1 MNARIK
7 HPTVLCIDDD
17 PNFLEMLKKFISSRD
32 FTALTASEGR
42 AGLTLFRERRPDLVL
57 VDLRMPGMDGF
68 KVLAAL
74 TKESP
79 DIPLIVISG
88 EGEMDD
94 VIKALRLGAWNY
106 LTKPVEQFAILDY
119 AIDEALGK
127 AALIRENKAY
137 QHNLENEI
145 AEHTAKLRNT
155 LEALQYN
162 EKKLSAILEHFP
174 GFICRCNAHCR
185 IEYVN
190 TTLARHFGREM
201 LGEAC
206 QDTLWGIPGQCPWQG
221 REGADLAEPYEFQH
235 PGDKRWYR
243 VINTLLTDDSGA
255 MVECQLIFYDVT
267 KDKEALLEIQAR
279 DAQLQAENAQLKIS
293 LSERYRFGEII
304 GKSPVMQKVY
314 ERILQAAVSA
324 AAVIIQ
330 GESGTGKELVAKS
343 IHQNSCRA
351 GKPFICVN
359 CGAIPENLIES
370 EFFGH
375 VKGAF
380 TSAVRTKRGFLDLA
394 NGGTLFLG
402 EIGEV
407 SPAMQVKLLRAL
419 DGGGYTPVGG
429 DLARHPDVR
438 IVAATNRNL
447 KEMVKSGI
455 MREDFFFRLHV
466 IPVEIPPLRERKE
479 DIPLLAGHFL
489 SQHSGDNVPVLNGRS
504 LAALMDYHWPGNVR
518 ELQNTIL
525 RYVSIGTLDFL
536 TPNFADG
543 EAVAADADV
552 LSTASYR
559 ELLQKEEK
567 NILAWA
573 LHQHGWHQAK
583 TATAL
588 AIDHKTLRKK
598 IRQFG
603 LVRS

>member
-1 MNARIK
+1 MNVRIQ
-7 HPTVLCIDDD
+7 HNTILCIDDD
-17 PNFLEMLKKFISSRD
+17 PNFLKLLEKVLSQHGV
-32 FTALTASEGR
+32 TALTAPDGR
-42 AGLTLFRERRPDLVL
+42 AGVALFKARRPDLVL
-57 VDLRMPGMDGF
+57 LDLRMPEMDGF
-68 KVLAAL
+68 QVLVAL

-79 DIPLIVISG
+79 DTPIIVISG

-94 VIKALRLGAWNY
+94 VIGALRLGAWNY
-106 LTKPVEQFAILDY
+106 LTKPVEQFAILVH
-119 AIDEALGK
+119 AIDEALDK

-145 AEHTAKLRNT
+145 AERTAKLCST
-155 LEALQYN
+155 LETLRHN

-174 GFICRCNAHCR
+174 GFVCRCNAQCR

-190 TTLARHFGREM
+190 PSLARHFGRAM

-221 REGADLAEPYEFQH
+221 RGGAGSAESYEFQH
-235 PGDKRWYR
+235 PTDKRWYR
-243 VINTLLTDDSGA
+243 VIHTSLTDDSGA
-255 MVECQLIFYDVT
+255 VVERQLIFYDIT
-267 KDKEALLEIQAR
+267 GDKEALLELQAR

-304 GKSPVMQKVY
+304 GKSAVMQKVY

-330 GESGTGKELVAKS
+330 GESGTGKELVAKA

-394 NGGTLFLG
+394 NGGTIFLD

-419 DGGGYTPVGG
+419 DGGGYTPVGS

-438 IVAATNRNL
+438 IVAATSRNL

-455 MREDFFFRLHV
+455 MREDFFFRIHV
-466 IPVEIPPLRERKE
+466 IPIEIPPLRERKE

-489 SQHSGDNVPVLNGRS
+489 SQHSGDNLPTLNGRS

-525 RYVSIGTLDFL
+525 RYMSLGTLDFL

-543 EAVAADADV
+543 KAVAADADV
-552 LSTASYR
+552 LSPASYR